1 MSSQHD
7 TISKSLQEL
16 SQAGE
21 LAITTVMGTGSTAD
35 LQALLTQD
43 ATLLT
48 ELAEEATKATTNGL
62 DQSDLADKLMS
73 VQRALL
79 GDKAQEFKQQLQQTK
94 QQLTAV
100 NGASG
105 VAAERLLKAEA
116 KFSHSLKH
124 KSRSAL
130 IFR

>member
-48 ELAEEATKATTNGL
+48 ELAEEATKATTN
-62 DQSDLADKLMS
+62 
-73 VQRALL
+73 
-79 GDKAQEFKQQLQQTK
+79 
-94 QQLTAV
+94 
-100 NGASG
+100 
-105 VAAERLLKAEA
+105 
-116 KFSHSLKH
+116 
-124 KSRSAL
+124 
-130 IFR
+130 